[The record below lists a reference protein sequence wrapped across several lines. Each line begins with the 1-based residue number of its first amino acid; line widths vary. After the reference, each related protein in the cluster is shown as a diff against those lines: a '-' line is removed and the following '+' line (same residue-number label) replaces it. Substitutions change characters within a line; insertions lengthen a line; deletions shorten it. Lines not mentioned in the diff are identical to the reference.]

1 MHWTTKSIAKPGLM
15 PLAIE
20 VESNVCSSA
29 MDRLHELE
37 NLRRSLAM
45 LEPGSKALD
54 RETAMRLIAELQ
66 DLERRMR
73 SLREALTGV
82 LADRNG

>member
-1 MHWTTKSIAKPGLM
+1 MTNI
-15 PLAIE
+15 
-20 VESNVCSSA
+20 CSPA
-29 MDRLHELE
+29 VDRLYELE
-37 NLRRSLAM
+37 KLRRSLAM

-73 SLREALTGV
+73 ALTT
-82 LADRNG
+82 LT